1 MPIQQMFLGIPTPSS
16 GGGDIESNGLI
27 AYWNA
32 IPANVSN
39 EYVSDTSG
47 NGWSS
52 VEAKWQGAS
61 SSYNANRNG
70 GAFECP
76 TRSTAYNYFDLGD
89 PFTFGTGGSNN
100 QGTEFTFFIGIKYPS
115 GVADSYGMFFT
126 GQDGDNF
133 IGQSTGGGWRIDSNQ
148 DQKADASGTDIGS
161 GINVIYITM
170 NSNGYVEYYLNGS
183 EDANCYYQSSS
194 GQWSGD
200 NIIIN
205 SMNSY
210 GAPGANM
217 SYASNHY
224 WYFSGVYNRVLT
236 ASEIASNTT
245 AHNTRLGI

>member
-1 MPIQQMFLGIPTPSS
+1 MPIQQMLLGIPAPSS

-89 PFTFGTGGSNN
+89 PITFGTGGSNN

-115 GVADSYGMFFT
+115 GFTDGYGMFFT

-148 DQKADASGTDIGS
+148 DQKADATGTDIGN
-161 GINVIYITM
+161 GINVIYVTM
-170 NSNGYVEYYLNGS
+170 NSDGLVRYYLNGS
-183 EDANCYYQSSS
+183 EDVNCYYKNSS

-210 GAPGANM
+210 SSPGASM
-217 SYASNHY
+217 SYASDHY
-224 WYFSGVYNRVLT
+224 FYFAGAYNRVLT

>member
-1 MPIQQMFLGIPTPSS
+1 MAIQQMFLGIPSAS
-16 GGGDIESNGLI
+16 AGGGNVDIESNGLI

-89 PFTFGTGGSNN
+89 PITFGTGGSNN
-100 QGTEFTFFIGIKYPS
+100 QGTEFTFFIGIKYHS
-115 GVADSYGMFFT
+115 GVTDSYGMFFT

-205 SMNSY
+205 SIHIIHISRRDF
-210 GAPGANM
+210 
-217 SYASNHY
+217 
-224 WYFSGVYNRVLT
+224 FSKIGFGENNCG
-236 ASEIASNTT
+236 SEISRR
-245 AHNTRLGI
+245 HN

>member
-1 MPIQQMFLGIPTPSS
+1 MPIQQMLLGIPAPSS

-89 PFTFGTGGSNN
+89 PITFGTGGSNN

-115 GVADSYGMFFT
+115 GFTDGYSMFFT

-133 IGQSTGGGWRIDSNQ
+133 IGQSGGGGWRIDSNQ
-148 DQKADASGTDIGS
+148 DQKADATGTDIGN
-161 GINVIYITM
+161 GINVIYVTM
-170 NSNGYVEYYLNGS
+170 NSDGLVRYYLNGS
-183 EDANCYYQSSS
+183 EDVNCYYKNSS

-210 GAPGANM
+210 SSPGASM
-217 SYASNHY
+217 SYASDHY
-224 WYFSGVYNRVLT
+224 FYFAGAYNRVLT